1 MAKKTTDRC
10 RVTENE
16 FVLNDRLCRY
26 FTNTCEIFFSIW
38 SLKYGDVRYLAIYLI
53 KANISE
59 VKTFKNALSYSNSNV
74 YQLVTLKRG
83 NDFKI
88 YVVLLLAP
96 IKILRGNMMSQT
108 KYNVF

>member
-1 MAKKTTDRC
+1 MAKKRTDRC

-26 FTNTCEIFFSIW
+26 FTNTCEIFFGIW
-38 SLKYGDVRYLAIYLI
+38 SLNYDDVNYLAIYLI
-53 KANISE
+53 KTNISE
-59 VKTFKNALSYSNSNV
+59 EKTFKNAFSYSNSNI

-88 YVVLLLAP
+88 HVVLLIKP
-96 IKILRGNMMSQT
+96 IKIFRGNMMSQT

>member
-1 MAKKTTDRC
+1 MAKKRTDRC

-16 FVLNDRLCRY
+16 FVLNDRLRRY

-38 SLKYGDVRYLAIYLI
+38 SLKYGDVKYLVIYLI

-59 VKTFKNALSYSNSNV
+59 VKTLKNALSYSNSNV
-74 YQLVTLKRG
+74 YQIVTLKRG

-88 YVVLLLAP
+88 QVVLLLKP
-96 IKILRGNMMSQT
+96 IKILRGNMVSQT